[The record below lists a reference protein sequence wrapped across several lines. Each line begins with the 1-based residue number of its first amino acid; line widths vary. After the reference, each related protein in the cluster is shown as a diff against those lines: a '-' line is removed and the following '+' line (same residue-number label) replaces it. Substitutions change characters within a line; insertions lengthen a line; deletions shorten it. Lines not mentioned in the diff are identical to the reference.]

1 MHYGFHPFSSFLI
14 LQIKNLLLLLAIMRG
29 SLDPVMYFLLDRTFR
44 KQTLILLGL
53 RTQTS
58 TPKEEG
64 AAPLP
69 GLSQL
74 RTDTRSTEDIV

>member
-69 GLSQL
+69 ELSQ
-74 RTDTRSTEDIV
+74 RTDTRSTEDIL